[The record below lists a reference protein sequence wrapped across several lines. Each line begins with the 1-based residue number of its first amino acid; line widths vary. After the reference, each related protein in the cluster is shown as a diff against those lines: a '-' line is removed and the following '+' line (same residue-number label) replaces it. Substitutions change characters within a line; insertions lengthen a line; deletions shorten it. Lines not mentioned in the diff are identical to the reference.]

1 MVENYELP
9 LFPLRT
15 VLFPGQLLPLNVFEA
30 RYEQLMDDCLQG
42 DRTFGVALIRAG
54 VEVGGA
60 AVPYNVGTTATIQ
73 DVTRLPSGH
82 RHVLARGRDRFRM
95 QGYHSGSKPYLQGR
109 VSLWPW
115 DNSTPPRTELVR
127 AVRRG
132 LERYINLWSRTNAAE
147 VKLDQIPQPP
157 AHLAILTAITLQ
169 ISSKQKQELLETP
182 SVGELLRHLD
192 DLLRHENRA
201 LQIMLAS
208 AQRRGEMNG
217 AFSRN

>member
-15 VLFPGQLLPLNVFEA
+15 VLFPGQMLPLNVFET
-30 RYEQLMDDCLQG
+30 RYEQLMDDCLEG
-42 DRTFGVALIRAG
+42 DRTFGVALIRSG
-54 VEVGGA
+54 VEVGGPA
-60 AVPYNVGTTATIQ
+60 IPYSVGTTATIQ
-73 DVTRLPSGH
+73 NVTRLPSGH

-95 QGYHSGSKPYLQGR
+95 QGYHSGSKPYPQGR

-115 DNSTPPRTELVR
+115 DNSTPPQAELVR
-127 AVRRG
+127 AVRRR
-132 LERYINLWSRTNAAE
+132 LEQYISLWSQTNEAE
-147 VKLDQIPQPP
+147 VKLDQIPQSP
-157 AHLAILTAITLQ
+157 AHLAILAAIALQ
-169 ISSKQKQELLETP
+169 ISSTQKQELLETP
-182 SVGELLRHLD
+182 SVSELLRQLD
-192 DLLRHENRA
+192 DVLRHENRA